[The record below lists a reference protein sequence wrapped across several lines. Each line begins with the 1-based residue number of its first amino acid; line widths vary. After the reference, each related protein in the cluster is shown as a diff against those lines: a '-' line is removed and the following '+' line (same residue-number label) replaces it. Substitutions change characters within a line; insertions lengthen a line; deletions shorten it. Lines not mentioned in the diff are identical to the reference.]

1 MSASNQFIQIDSE
14 FNSDSGS
21 KRSVYSVSQ
30 LARETKNLLADV
42 FPRVWVEGEISNL
55 AQPASGHIY
64 FTLKDANAQIRC
76 AMFRSAKS
84 RMDFMPA
91 NGDQV
96 LAQAQVSLYE
106 ARGDFQLIV
115 EQMEQAGDGALRRA
129 FEALKQRLLKQGLF
143 NLEHKKDL
151 PDFPRQVGVI
161 TSPTGAAIQDI
172 LAVLQRRFPALPIVI
187 YPTRVQGADAALE
200 ISNALKLA
208 DQQGECD
215 VLILARG
222 GGSLEDLWAFNEEI
236 VAHTLFELQTPV
248 ISGVGH
254 EIDFTIADFVA
265 DFRAA
270 TPSAAAETV
279 SPEQTEWMEKF
290 SGYQVWLEF
299 KMREIIASQNKS
311 LDWLS
316 KRLHQVHPTRQIN
329 SQSQR
334 IDELDMRLTRSMS
347 ALLEKLKA
355 REQTQSAR
363 LIQQNPADTIQHHQT
378 QLGQLQQRLN
388 QTINA
393 KMQDCRT
400 QLAANSQALQAIS
413 PLATLSRGY
422 ALVTDPVD
430 DQIIRSAEQVSAGQ
444 QISARLGKGSLICTV
459 EEVNEN

>member
-1 MSASNQFIQIDSE
+1 
-14 FNSDSGS
+14 
-21 KRSVYSVSQ
+21 
-30 LARETKNLLADV
+30 
-42 FPRVWVEGEISNL
+42 
-55 AQPASGHIY
+55 
-64 FTLKDANAQIRC
+64 
-76 AMFRSAKS
+76 
-84 RMDFMPA
+84 
-91 NGDQV
+91 
-96 LAQAQVSLYE
+96 
-106 ARGDFQLIV
+106 
-115 EQMEQAGDGALRRA
+115 
-129 FEALKQRLLKQGLF
+129 
-143 NLEHKKDL
+143 
-151 PDFPRQVGVI
+151 
-161 TSPTGAAIQDI
+161 
-172 LAVLQRRFPALPIVI
+172 
-187 YPTRVQGADAALE
+187 
-200 ISNALKLA
+200 
-208 DQQGECD
+208 
-215 VLILARG
+215 
-222 GGSLEDLWAFNEEI
+222 
-236 VAHTLFELQTPV
+236 LFELQTPV

-347 ALLEKLKA
+347 ALLQKLKA
-355 REQTQSAR
+355 QEQTQSAR
-363 LIQQNPADTIQHHQT
+363 LMQQNPADTIPHQQA

-400 QLAANSQALQAIS
+400 QLAANSQALQAVS

-430 DQIIRSAEQVSAGQ
+430 NQIIRSAEQVSTGQ
-444 QISARLGKGSLICTV
+444 RISARLGKGSLICTV

>member
-1 MSASNQFIQIDSE
+1 MSRPNQSIQIDSE
-14 FNSDSGS
+14 FDADTSPQ
-21 KRSVYSVSQ
+21 RSIYSVSQ

-64 FTLKDANAQIRC
+64 FTLKDSNAQIRC
-76 AMFRSAKS
+76 AMFRSAKNK
-84 RMDFMPA
+84 MGFMPA

-115 EQMEQAGDGALRRA
+115 DHMEQSGDGALRRA

-143 NLEHKKDL
+143 DLKHKKTL
-151 PDFPRQVGVI
+151 PDFPRKVGVI

-172 LAVLQRRFPALPIVI
+172 ISVLKRRFPALPIII
-187 YPTRVQGADAALE
+187 YPTRVQGVDAALE
-200 ISNALKLA
+200 IANALKLA
-208 DQQGECD
+208 DQRAECD

-236 VAHTLFELQTPV
+236 VAHTLYEMHTPV
-248 ISGVGH
+248 ICGVGH
-254 EIDFTIADFVA
+254 EVDFSIADFVA
-265 DFRAA
+265 DVRAA

-290 SGYQVWLEF
+290 RSYQAWLEY
-299 KMREIIASQNKS
+299 KMQEIIISQNKS

-329 SQSQR
+329 NQSQR
-334 IDELDMRLTRSMS
+334 IDELDMRLTRSMT
-347 ALLEKLKA
+347 ALLQKLSA
-355 REQTQSAR
+355 REQTQTA
-363 LIQQNPADTIQHHQT
+363 LLMQQSPADTIQHHQT

-388 QTINA
+388 QTINL
-393 KMQDCRT
+393 KIQDCRN
-400 QLAANSQALQAIS
+400 QLAANSQALNAIS

-422 ALVTDPVD
+422 ALVVDPID
-430 DQIIRSAEQVSAGQ
+430 NQIIRSAEQVAAGQ
-444 QISARLGKGSLICTV
+444 RISARLGKGSLICTV

>member
-1 MSASNQFIQIDSE
+1 MSASNQYIQIDSE
-14 FNSDSGS
+14 SNSDSGS
-21 KRSVYSVSQ
+21 QRSVYSVSQ

-84 RMDFMPA
+84 RMNFMPA

-172 LAVLQRRFPALPIVI
+172 LAVLQRRFPALPVVI
-187 YPTRVQGADAALE
+187 YPTRVQGADAAQE
-200 ISNALKLA
+200 IANALKLA

-236 VAHTLFELQTPV
+236 VAHTLFELKTPV
-248 ISGVGH
+248 VSGVGH
-254 EIDFTIADFVA
+254 EVDFTIADFVS

-270 TPSAAAETV
+270 TPSAAAETI

-290 SGYQVWLEF
+290 GGYQVWLEY
-299 KMREIIASQNKS
+299 KMREIIVSQNKS

-334 IDELDMRLTRSMS
+334 IDELDMRLTRSIS
-347 ALLEKLKA
+347 SLLEKLKA

-363 LIQQNPADTIQHHQT
+363 LMQQNPTDAIQHHQT
-378 QLGQLQQRLN
+378 QLSQLQQRLN

-393 KMQDCRT
+393 KVQDCRT

-422 ALVTDPVD
+422 ALITDPVD
-430 DQIIRSAEQVSAGQ
+430 NHIIRSAEQVSTGQ
-444 QISARLGKGSLICTV
+444 RISTRLGKGSLISTV
-459 EEVNEN
+459 EEINEN